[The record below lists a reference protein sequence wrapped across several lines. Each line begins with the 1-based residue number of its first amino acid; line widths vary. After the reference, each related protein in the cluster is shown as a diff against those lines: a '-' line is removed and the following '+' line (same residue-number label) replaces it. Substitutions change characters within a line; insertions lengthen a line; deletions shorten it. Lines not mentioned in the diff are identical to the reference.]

1 MKWQAIGDVERS
13 HAKANMKY
21 LIATTALL
29 LVAVASLH
37 AADTSAVLMQR
48 IMKAADKN
56 KDGKLSLEEYKA
68 LDVQALHHG
77 EEHFKAGDINHDDF
91 IDAAEL
97 VGGLS
102 KQTWF
107 AILSEGTEPCFA
119 RLDANKDGKLDATE
133 YRKISKMGHHS
144 EQHFKGADANK
155 DSLLDLAEF
164 TVHAEQK
171 LKTLKDNSAKG
182 KVRK

>member
-1 MKWQAIGDVERS
+1 MK
-13 HAKANMKY
+13 H
-21 LIATTALL
+21 LITITALL
-29 LVAVASLH
+29 LAAPASLH
-37 AADTSAVLMQR
+37 AAEPSAVLMQR

-56 KDGKLSLEEYKA
+56 KDDKLSLEEYKA

-77 EEHFKAGDINHDDF
+77 EEHFKIGDTNHDDF

-97 VGGLS
+97 AGALS

-119 RLDANKDGKLDATE
+119 RLDENKDDKLDATE

-144 EQHFKGADANK
+144 EQHFKGAVVNK
-155 DSLLDLAEF
+155 DSALDLAEF
-164 TVHAEQK
+164 TAHAEQK
-171 LKTLKDNSAKG
+171 LKTLEDDSEKKKAG
-182 KVRK
+182 K

>member
-1 MKWQAIGDVERS
+1 MK
-13 HAKANMKY
+13 H
-21 LIATTALL
+21 LITITALL
-29 LVAVASLH
+29 LAAPASLL
-37 AADTSAVLMQR
+37 AAEPSAVLMQR

-77 EEHFKAGDINHDDF
+77 DEHFKIGDTNHDDF

-97 VGGLS
+97 AGALS

-119 RLDANKDGKLDATE
+119 RIDANKDGKLDATE

-144 EQHFKGADANK
+144 EQNFKGADVHK
-155 DSLLDLAEF
+155 DSSLDFAEF
-164 TVHAEQK
+164 TAHAEQK
-171 LKTLKDNSAKG
+171 IKSLEDD
-182 KVRK
+182 